1 MRTIRNTLQKEGYQQ
16 YWFLNNLVEL
26 HREIEAVQL
35 SRLEHRANN
44 ARVESSSLYGHFL
57 QCCRQNAYS

>member
-1 MRTIRNTLQKEGYQQ
+1 MRTIRKTLQKEGHQQ

-35 SRLEHRANN
+35 SRLEHGANN
-44 ARVESSSLYGHFL
+44 ARVENLYGHFL
-57 QCCRQNAYS
+57 QSCRQNA